1 MCLLLY
7 GKNHTDLLACSTDP
21 IWELAERQHVACL
34 TEMATLLLKERKD
47 SNDVA
52 CLTEMATLRLKE
64 RKDSKDTFTP
74 RDTVCNFKN
83 YYSPTILGV

>member
-47 SNDVA
+47 SND
-52 CLTEMATLRLKE
+52 
-64 RKDSKDTFTP
+64 TFTP